1 MSQAIR
7 LQPVAVKT
15 VIPAPTW
22 TIRVLGSLSARVTTR
37 VAASYADAVAVARLL
52 GVGFLGVDA
61 IILFGGQLVACVSPR
76 TGLRVVNSRLAG
88 GAS

>member
-15 VIPAPTW
+15 AIPAPTW
-22 TIRVLGSLSARVTTR
+22 TLRVLGSLSARVATR
-37 VAASYADAVAVARLL
+37 VAASYADAVAGAR
-52 GVGFLGVDA
+52 FLGVDA